1 MLSLIRVAAFS
12 AGVRDQLFNFNPAI
26 TVTELAEMKAKAQAL
41 APILGSA
48 RLVLEGTTA
57 DVWIISDPT
66 SEAYG
71 VVVPVAALASPGLC
85 AIRGL
90 CGMVCIEQDWLAM
103 ENIGAT
109 AIASWE
115 QANCSGPGRD
125 PRLACHVTVGER
137 AHISE
142 KVDVPVFAAWVS
154 GTQRAAATILK
165 KDRFP
170 RKERGHGSKRRIG
183 TGDHDRQKDKDK
195 DQRKPGGDG

>member
-1 MLSLIRVAAFS
+1 MLLLTRVAAFS

-41 APILGSA
+41 APILVSA
-48 RLVLEGTTA
+48 RSVLEGTTA

-103 ENIGAT
+103 ENIGTT

-115 QANCSGPGRD
+115 RANCSGPGRD
-125 PRLACHVTVGER
+125 PRLACHATVGER

-165 KDRFP
+165 QDRFP
-170 RKERGHGSKRRIG
+170 ERSVD
-183 TGDHDRQKDKDK
+183 TGASDA
-195 DQRKPGGDG
+195 